1 MWERYSSGTKS
12 CWVQRMWK
20 MTRFWRKLP
29 DVCNYF
35 FLAKGQLTLIGKKY
49 STRKEDWKI
58 SDFLWKIQIQKSA
71 NNAKLAFFKLFL
83 NWDSKTNEKYAI
95 EFPDPLC
102 VINGDKLTFQ

>member
-20 MTRFWRKLP
+20 MTRF
-29 DVCNYF
+29 DENYLMYATTF

-58 SDFLWKIQIQKSA
+58 SGS
-71 NNAKLAFFKLFL
+71 
-83 NWDSKTNEKYAI
+83 
-95 EFPDPLC
+95 
-102 VINGDKLTFQ
+102 TF